1 MVVMT
6 HKEYDALN
14 LTTTFVLDAAV
25 ARSSLEWYFSVMTG
39 VLAVAT
45 LESSRYPNTEGEAW
59 NKLS

>member
-6 HKEYDALN
+6 HKVYDALN
-14 LTTTFVLDAAV
+14 LTTTFVLDAAG

-45 LESSRYPNTEGEAW
+45 LESSRYPNREGEAW
-59 NKLS
+59 NRLS